1 MAGSA
6 SSRKRYAAK
15 QKITRGASVSNPHLG
30 WADQV
35 YNVIDAPERALNRA
49 FSVDDP
55 HASSVSSAVEG
66 LLGLKELETA
76 GRKAALGKADAGD
89 YTTLGVN
96 AALAAL
102 PVVGKPLGKLAVRGI
117 KAVTPK
123 VVKQG
128 AKAAS
133 KFAARPAYL
142 GDKAAVQYVREG
154 KAADRALAAKPTFT
168 RTETGPFLRVE
179 REGLTPQIVPEA
191 REAKTIDEMRSILA
205 NPETNPAARA
215 ASEYTQQEFGRP
227 YDLQM
232 PAPTT
237 SLEKQSGIARA
248 FQAGSEGSPE
258 YKQALFEAYGSQ
270 MPDVVEAAG
279 AQNYDQ
285 LTEAAYRQLGKETQ
299 QQFASLPVQTSYH
312 YGAGEYAT
320 PSAMLRDVL
329 GEGNLN
335 VYRGGDP
342 HEFLG
347 EVDPAT
353 GLSLNEMFRAV
364 HDFYGHG
371 TRGSTFRPGGEE
383 LAYASHSQMMS
394 PLAQMA
400 LLAETRGQNSL
411 VNYSPLNA
419 ELMAQMN
426 RVRRQVE
433 QLKLG
438 DRMRGQPGASA
449 AEIDDLNRQLREL
462 GAQTEYAPQTTLL
475 LPPEYLAPETTGGIP
490 EYLRDVIKPAAPT
503 GPERAVHLSRVE
515 GLSATDPSFY
525 GTGHRGDDWR
535 VRGAKG
541 SPAEK
546 TSFYLGPQ
554 GTVVPERMVAEQ
566 APFAYETQL
575 NGLYDI
581 GQDPEKLVTL
591 AKAYSRPMAER
602 DKVAPYVP
610 ELMRMAREYGYSGI
624 RNPDFGGFG
633 QAAADVFDPVELAR
647 RIERGPG
654 GFAEGGM
661 VEGFGG

>member
-1 MAGSA
+1 
-6 SSRKRYAAK
+6 
-15 QKITRGASVSNPHLG
+15 
-30 WADQV
+30 
-35 YNVIDAPERALNRA
+35 
-49 FSVDDP
+49 
-55 HASSVSSAVEG
+55 
-66 LLGLKELETA
+66 
-76 GRKAALGKADAGD
+76 
-89 YTTLGVN
+89 
-96 AALAAL
+96 
-102 PVVGKPLGKLAVRGI
+102 
-117 KAVTPK
+117 
-123 VVKQG
+123 
-128 AKAAS
+128 
-133 KFAARPAYL
+133 
-142 GDKAAVQYVREG
+142 
-154 KAADRALAAKPTFT
+154 
-168 RTETGPFLRVE
+168 
-179 REGLTPQIVPEA
+179 
-191 REAKTIDEMRSILA
+191 
-205 NPETNPAARA
+205 
-215 ASEYTQQEFGRP
+215 
-227 YDLQM
+227 M
-232 PAPTT
+232 PAPST

-248 FQAGSEGSPE
+248 FQAGAEGSPE
-258 YKQALFEAYGSQ
+258 YKSAIFEAYGNQ
-270 MPDVVEAAG
+270 MPEVVEAAG

-299 QQFASLPVQTSYH
+299 QQFASLPVSTSYH
-312 YGAGEYAT
+312 YGAGEYPT

-347 EVDPAT
+347 EVDPST
-353 GLSLNEMFRAV
+353 NLSLNEMFRAV

-383 LAYASHSQMMS
+383 LAYASHGQMMS

-419 ELMAQMN
+419 ELMDKMN
-426 RVRRQVE
+426 RVRREIE

-438 DRMRGQPGASA
+438 DRMRGQPGASS
-449 AEIDDLNRQLREL
+449 AEIGDLNRQLREL

-475 LPPEYLAPETTGGIP
+475 LPPEYLAADTAGGIP
-490 EYLRDVIKPAAPT
+490 DYLRDVIKPVAPT

-525 GTGHRGDDWR
+525 GTGHRGYDWG
-535 VRGAKG
+535 VRGQKG

-546 TSFYLGPQ
+546 TSFYLGPE
-554 GTVVPERMVAEQ
+554 GTVVPEKMVAEQ
-566 APFAYETQL
+566 APFAYEGQL
-575 NGLYDI
+575 QGLYDI

-591 AKAYSRPMAER
+591 AKAYNRPMVER
-602 DKVAPYVP
+602 DRVAPYVP
-610 ELMRMAREYGYSGI
+610 DLMRLAREYGYTGI

-647 RIERGPG
+647 RIERGER